1 MSISKMSF
9 ISMIGPMDKVNELIN
24 ICGESGV
31 FEPDNVFSFYSNTE
45 KFSAIS
51 EENPYAEPLKNLKSS
66 VYSCGKKLEDVDIS
80 DFHTSKSKVDRFVN
94 YISQNIES
102 LVLKKRELYGNLA
115 KHKEEIEKLK
125 HFYGLEMPIND
136 VLSCECTKAKFGKM
150 PLEGYSKLKEIID
163 KSSESDPDLVFFP
176 FESDSQSQWG
186 IYFSSVE
193 EAEETDRIFSS
204 LYFEEIP
211 IMSCDKT
218 PYEQVTYLQ
227 NLSTETYKQI
237 EKVDKKIEGFW
248 NSQKN
253 QCMKFYTKLKQ
264 LSSYF
269 EIKSYAAKYNNQFIL
284 VGWVP
289 QENLEEFKKKIG
301 VVENIEYSTEKGE
314 NILNHQPPVKLK
326 NKKIFRPFEFLVDTY
341 GTPSYGEMDPT
352 AFVAIT
358 YTILFGIMFADL
370 GQGLLVSIVGF
381 LMWKLKDMKLGK
393 MLIICGFS
401 SSIFGTLF
409 GSVFGFEHVLDPF
422 YKNVFGLKEKPI
434 EVMAASSTNTIIYSA
449 VGLGV
454 LLLIVSMIL
463 GVYVLIKR
471 KNYGEAIF
479 GSKGLCGLT
488 FYSAL
493 LFMIVDMVALHTGIV
508 NKFYMIFLIIV
519 PLVLL
524 MFSEILIKLVNR
536 EKNWL
541 PESWGDY
548 LSQSFFELFEIVL
561 SYVTNTMSFLRVG
574 AFIWVHAG
582 MMMVVFTIANM
593 TSGVGYI
600 IAVVIGN
607 LFVTALEALVAGIQV
622 VRLEFYEMFS
632 KFFEGQGRPF
642 TPIKAEDNLV

>member
-9 ISMIGPMDKVNELIN
+9 ISMIGPMDKINELIN

-45 KFSAIS
+45 NFLAIS
-51 EENPYAEPLKNLKSS
+51 EENPYEEPLKNLKSS
-66 VYSCGKKLEDVDIS
+66 VYSCGKKLKDADING
-80 DFHTSKSKVDRFVN
+80 FYTSKSKVDRFVS

-102 LVLKKRELYGNLA
+102 MVLKKRELYSNLA
-115 KHKEEIEKLK
+115 KYKEEIEKLK
-125 HFYGLEMPIND
+125 HFYGLEMTINE
-136 VLSCECTKAKFGKM
+136 VLNCECTKAKFGKM
-150 PLEGYSKLKEIID
+150 PIDGYNKFLEIVEKNG
-163 KSSESDPDLVFFP
+163 ESGLDLIFFP
-176 FESDSQSQWG
+176 FDSDSQNQWG

-204 LYFEEIP
+204 LYFEEVP
-211 IMSCDKT
+211 IMLCDKT

-248 NSQKN
+248 NSQKSH
-253 QCMKFYTKLKQ
+253 CMKFYTKLKQ

-289 QENLEEFKKKIG
+289 QEDLEEFKKRIS
-301 VVENIEYSTEKGE
+301 VVENVEYSTEKGE

-341 GTPSYGEMDPT
+341 GTPSYSEMDPT

-393 MLIICGFS
+393 MLIFCGFS
-401 SSIFGTLF
+401 SSIFGTFF
-409 GSVFGFEHVLDPF
+409 GSVFGFEHALDPF
-422 YKNVFGLKEKPI
+422 YRNVFGLKEKPI
-434 EVMAASSTNTIIYSA
+434 EVMSASSTNTIIYSA

-454 LLLIVSMIL
+454 LLLIVSMAL

-488 FYSAL
+488 FYVAL

-508 NKFYMIFLIIV
+508 NNLYMIFLIVV

-548 LSQSFFELFEIVL
+548 LPQSFFELFEIVL
-561 SYVTNTMSFLRVG
+561 SYITNTMSFLRVG
-574 AFIWVHAG
+574 AFVLVHAG

-593 TSGVGYI
+593 FSGPGYV
-600 IAVVIGN
+600 IAVAIGN

-642 TPIKAEDNLV
+642 TPVKAEDNLV

>member
-358 YTILFGIMFADL
+358 YTVLFGIMFADL

>member
-102 LVLKKRELYGNLA
+102 LVLKKRELYGNLS

>member
-9 ISMIGPMDKVNELIN
+9 ISMIGPMDKVDELIN

-45 KFSAIS
+45 NFSAIS

-66 VYSCGKKLEDVDIS
+66 AYSCGKKLKDVDIS
-80 DFHTSKSKVDRFVN
+80 GFYTSKSKVDRFVN
-94 YISQNIES
+94 YIYQNIES

-115 KHKEEIEKLK
+115 KYKEEIEKLK
-125 HFYGLEMPIND
+125 HFYGLRQSINEI
-136 VLSCECTKAKFGKM
+136 LSCECTKAKFGKM
-150 PLEGYSKLKEIID
+150 PIDSYKKFEEIAE
-163 KSSESDPDLVFFP
+163 KSSETGLDLVFFP
-176 FESDSQSQWG
+176 FDSDAQNQWG

-193 EAEETDRIFSS
+193 DSEETDRIFSS

-211 IMSCDKT
+211 ILHSDKT
-218 PYEQVTYLQ
+218 PYEQSTYLQ

-237 EKVDKKIEGFW
+237 EKVDRKIEGFW
-248 NSQKN
+248 NSQKS

-269 EIKSYAAKYNNQFIL
+269 EIKSYAAKYNNAFIL

-289 QENLEEFKKKIG
+289 QENLEDFKQKISG
-301 VVENIEYSTEKGE
+301 VENVEYSTEKGE
-314 NILNHQPPVKLK
+314 EILNHQPPVKLK

-352 AFVAIT
+352 VFVALT

-370 GQGLLVSIVGF
+370 GQGLLVSLVGF
-381 LMWKLKDMKLGK
+381 LMWKLKGMNLGK
-393 MLIICGFS
+393 MLIFCGFS
-401 SSIFGTLF
+401 SAIFGTFF
-409 GSVFGFEHVLDPF
+409 GSVFGFEHALDPF

-434 EVMAASSTNTIIYSA
+434 EVMDASSTNAIIYSA

-454 LLLIVSMIL
+454 LLLIVSMVL
-463 GVYVLIKR
+463 GVYSLIKR

-488 FYSAL
+488 FYMAL
-493 LFMIVDMVALHTGIV
+493 LFMIADMVALHTGIV
-508 NKFYMIFLIIV
+508 NNFYIIFLIIV
-519 PLVLL
+519 PLIIL

-548 LSQSFFELFEIVL
+548 LPQSFFELFEIVL

-574 AFIWVHAG
+574 AFVLVHAG
-582 MMMVVFTIANM
+582 MMMVVFTIADM
-593 TSGVGYI
+593 FSGPGYV

-607 LFVTALEALVAGIQV
+607 LIVTALEALVAGIQV

-642 TPIKAEDNLV
+642 TPVKAEDNLV

>member
-9 ISMIGPMDKVNELIN
+9 ISMIGPMDKVDELIN

-45 KFSAIS
+45 NFSAIS

-66 VYSCGKKLEDVDIS
+66 AYSCGKKLKDVDING
-80 DFHTSKSKVDRFVN
+80 FYTSKSKVDRFVN

-115 KHKEEIEKLK
+115 KYREEIEKLK
-125 HFYGLEMPIND
+125 HFYGLRESINEI
-136 VLSCECTKAKFGKM
+136 LSCECTKAKFGKM
-150 PLEGYSKLKEIID
+150 PIDSYKKFEEIAE
-163 KSSESDPDLVFFP
+163 KSSETGLDLVFFP
-176 FESDSQSQWG
+176 FDSDAQNQWG

-193 EAEETDRIFSS
+193 YSEETDRIFSS

-211 IMSCDKT
+211 ILHSDKT
-218 PYEQVTYLQ
+218 PYEQATYLQ

-248 NSQKN
+248 NSQKS

-269 EIKSYAAKYNNQFIL
+269 EIKSYAAKYNNSFIL

-289 QENLEEFKKKIG
+289 QENLEEFKKKISG
-301 VVENIEYSTEKGE
+301 VENVEYSTEKGE
-314 NILNHQPPVKLK
+314 EILNHQPPVKLK

-352 AFVAIT
+352 VFVALT

-370 GQGLLVSIVGF
+370 GQGLLVSVVGF
-381 LMWKLKDMKLGK
+381 LMWKLKGMNLGK
-393 MLIICGFS
+393 MLIFCGFS
-401 SSIFGTLF
+401 SAIFGTFF
-409 GSVFGFEHVLDPF
+409 GSVFGFEHALDPF

-434 EVMAASSTNTIIYSA
+434 EVMDASSTNAIIYSA

-454 LLLIVSMIL
+454 LLLIVSMVL
-463 GVYVLIKR
+463 GVYSLIKR

-479 GSKGLCGLT
+479 GAKGLCGLT
-488 FYSAL
+488 FYVSL
-493 LFMIVDMVALHTGIV
+493 LFMIADMAVLHTGVV
-508 NKFYMIFLIIV
+508 NNFYMIFLIIV
-519 PLVLL
+519 PLIIL

-536 EKNWL
+536 EKDWL

-548 LSQSFFELFEIVL
+548 LPQSFFELFEIVL

-574 AFIWVHAG
+574 AFVLVHAG
-582 MMMVVFTIANM
+582 MMMVVFTIADM
-593 TSGVGYI
+593 FSGPGYV

-607 LFVTALEALVAGIQV
+607 LIVTALEALVAGIQV

-642 TPIKAEDNLV
+642 IPVKAEDNLV

>member
-1 MSISKMSF
+1 MSIAKMSF
-9 ISMIGPMDKVNELIN
+9 ISMIGPMDKVDELIN

-45 KFSAIS
+45 NFSAIS

-66 VYSCGKKLEDVDIS
+66 AYSCGKKLKDVDING
-80 DFHTSKSKVDRFVN
+80 FYTSKSKVDRFVN

-115 KHKEEIEKLK
+115 KYKEEIEKLK
-125 HFYGLEMPIND
+125 HFYGLRESINEI
-136 VLSCECTKAKFGKM
+136 LSCECTKAKFGKM
-150 PLEGYSKLKEIID
+150 PVDSYKKFEEIAE
-163 KSSESDPDLVFFP
+163 KSSETGLDLVFFP
-176 FESDSQSQWG
+176 FDSDSRNQWG

-193 EAEETDRIFSS
+193 DSEETDRIFSS

-211 IMSCDKT
+211 ILHSDKT
-218 PYEQVTYLQ
+218 PYEQSTYLQ

-237 EKVDKKIEGFW
+237 EKVDRKIEGFW
-248 NSQKN
+248 NSQKS

-269 EIKSYAAKYNNQFIL
+269 EIKSYAAKYNNAFIL

-289 QENLEEFKKKIG
+289 QENLEDFKQKISG
-301 VVENIEYSTEKGE
+301 VENVEYSTEKGE
-314 NILNHQPPVKLK
+314 EILNHQPPVKLK

-352 AFVAIT
+352 VFVALT

-370 GQGLLVSIVGF
+370 GQGLLVSLVGF
-381 LMWKLKDMKLGK
+381 LMWKLKGMNLGK
-393 MLIICGFS
+393 MLIFCGFS
-401 SSIFGTLF
+401 SAIFGTYV
-409 GSVFGFEHVLDPF
+409 GSVFGFEHALDPF

-434 EVMAASSTNTIIYSA
+434 EVMDASSTNAIIYSA

-454 LLLIVSMIL
+454 LLLIVSMVL
-463 GVYVLIKR
+463 GVYSLIKR

-488 FYSAL
+488 FYMAL
-493 LFMIVDMVALHTGIV
+493 LFMIADMAVLHTGVV
-508 NKFYMIFLIIV
+508 NNFYVIFLIIV
-519 PLVLL
+519 PLIIL

-536 EKNWL
+536 EKDWL

-548 LSQSFFELFEIVL
+548 LPQSFFELFEIVL

-574 AFIWVHAG
+574 AFVLVHAG
-582 MMMVVFTIANM
+582 MMMVVFTIADM
-593 TSGVGYI
+593 FSGPGYV

-607 LFVTALEALVAGIQV
+607 LIVTALEALVAGIQV

-642 TPIKAEDNLV
+642 TPVKAEDNLV

>member
-301 VVENIEYSTEKGE
+301 VVENIEYS
-314 NILNHQPPVKLK
+314 
-326 NKKIFRPFEFLVDTY
+326 
-341 GTPSYGEMDPT
+341 
-352 AFVAIT
+352 
-358 YTILFGIMFADL
+358 
-370 GQGLLVSIVGF
+370 
-381 LMWKLKDMKLGK
+381 
-393 MLIICGFS
+393 
-401 SSIFGTLF
+401 
-409 GSVFGFEHVLDPF
+409 
-422 YKNVFGLKEKPI
+422 
-434 EVMAASSTNTIIYSA
+434 
-449 VGLGV
+449 
-454 LLLIVSMIL
+454 
-463 GVYVLIKR
+463 
-471 KNYGEAIF
+471 
-479 GSKGLCGLT
+479 
-488 FYSAL
+488 
-493 LFMIVDMVALHTGIV
+493 
-508 NKFYMIFLIIV
+508 
-519 PLVLL
+519 
-524 MFSEILIKLVNR
+524 
-536 EKNWL
+536 
-541 PESWGDY
+541 
-548 LSQSFFELFEIVL
+548 
-561 SYVTNTMSFLRVG
+561 
-574 AFIWVHAG
+574 
-582 MMMVVFTIANM
+582 
-593 TSGVGYI
+593 
-600 IAVVIGN
+600 
-607 LFVTALEALVAGIQV
+607 
-622 VRLEFYEMFS
+622 
-632 KFFEGQGRPF
+632 
-642 TPIKAEDNLV
+642 

>member
-1 MSISKMSF
+1 MSIAKMSF

-31 FEPDNVFSFYSNTE
+31 FHPDNVFSFYSNTE
-45 KFSAIS
+45 NFSAIS

-66 VYSCGKKLEDVDIS
+66 VYSCGKKLKDVDIS
-80 DFHTSKSKVDRFVN
+80 GFCTSKSKVDRFVS
-94 YISQNIES
+94 YISQNIEN

-115 KHKEEIEKLK
+115 KYKEEIERLK
-125 HFYGLEMPIND
+125 HFYGLTVPINE
-136 VLSCECTKAKFGKM
+136 VLSCKCTKAKFGKM
-150 PLEGYSKLKEIID
+150 PIDSYNKFDEISK
-163 KSSESDPDLVFFP
+163 KSSDSGLDLIFFP
-176 FESDSQSQWG
+176 FVSDAQSQWG
-186 IYFSSVE
+186 IYFSSVD
-193 EAEETDRIFSS
+193 EAEETDRMFSS

-211 IMSCDKT
+211 IMPCDKT

-248 NSQKN
+248 NSQKT

-269 EIKSYAAKYNNQFIL
+269 EIKSYAAKYNNEFIL

-289 QENLEEFKKKIG
+289 QENLEEFKKKISA
-301 VVENIEYSTEKGE
+301 VEGIEYSTEKGE
-314 NILNHQPPVKLK
+314 DILNHQPPVKLK

-352 AFVAIT
+352 IFVAIT
-358 YTILFGIMFADL
+358 YTLLFGIMFADL
-370 GQGLLVSIVGF
+370 GQGLLVSIIGF

-393 MLIICGFS
+393 MLIICGLS
-401 SSIFGTLF
+401 SSLFGTLF
-409 GSVFGFEHVLDPF
+409 GSVFGYEHVLDPF
-422 YKNVFGLKEKPI
+422 YRNVFGLKEKPI
-434 EVMAASSTNTIIYSA
+434 EVMSASSTNTIIYSA

-454 LLLIVSMIL
+454 LLLIVSMVL

-488 FYSAL
+488 FYVAL
-493 LFMIVDMVALHTGIV
+493 LFMIVDMAALHTGIV
-508 NKFYMIFLIIV
+508 NKFYMIFLIVV

-536 EKNWL
+536 EKDWL

-561 SYVTNTMSFLRVG
+561 SYITNTMSFLRVG

-593 TSGVGYI
+593 TSGVGYV

-642 TPIKAEDNLV
+642 TPVKAEDNLV